1 MKRKLLFI
9 TLLMMFCTT
18 MFGQQHWTMTNTDIV
33 KYNFNMTVFADI
45 KIGGETPDNISD
57 IEIAAFHDGILRGVA
72 KPVYKSMLGQ
82 YIAEL
87 LVYGN
92 DYGDNITFKVFDPN
106 EGKEYDTDYV
116 IKFQE
121 EDVGLSLY
129 PVEMNFYSMH
139 WSYINVNENYMA
151 YPCIIKID
159 GVEQTNPNLELA
171 AFINNE
177 LRGVARPKLE
187 EAINIY
193 IANLM
198 IDGNNGQEISFKLYV
213 PEVGELET
221 DYTAIYDIDYDKGLV
236 TLEFR
241 NNPVAKIVR
250 NEITHYFA
258 SLAAAV
264 AAAQPGE
271 TVVLLQDV
279 NLTETLTIEKNITL
293 DLNDKNVTLSTG
305 GNMIKSNVI
314 IRNGNLAIADVDTKE
329 TANKNCF
336 ISTNGGSSLTFDDIN
351 MTGNGYTTHWA
362 VLCAMGSTAGT
373 GSTIN
378 ITNSTITLSN
388 EKGSQGGFIKDQS
401 GVDNYSQINISN
413 STLTLTNVSRG
424 FTGAK
429 VTLDDVE
436 MTITGGEHGI
446 NGSELVI
453 KNGSNV
459 SISNGTGRAITL
471 NEFDASIAGSNVTI
485 SNMREGGIRYKTANT
500 LTVDASSTL
509 SETTAHADVDNAKL
523 NDKVVRGTELQK
535 STVKVE
541 GGVTTVINP
550 VSGQVAYRAYINDSD
565 TREAIQ
571 VDLQNVNA
579 LRSLAVKLYDANGNL
594 LTTTTYKAGAVE
606 APEYLTCNIV
616 LWGEASS
623 SWETTIHA
631 DELTVENIPYKIEL
645 VVDDDNVIHTFDNA
659 LGAGTGND
667 ETAKYIALDCVLD
680 IPVAKVGNK
689 EYYTID
695 KAVAN
700 WTNNTTLTLLANVTL
715 SKAIEIKSE
724 ETHTLDLGT
733 FTMTAAEGYNAIE
746 IMPATNRY
754 GKFTINAD
762 ATNPGG
768 ITANGKN
775 CIHYNNTTSNDLPT
789 ITINGGVFNGN
800 YSIYCNKTKTP
811 RGDSPKVVV
820 NNGTFNGI
828 VKVTYGA
835 LYVYDGYFDAEVTC
849 TGADDGHGQRLIVG
863 GTFKK
868 WGFMTADAPSKFTV
882 GSTWGTYDVGVYV
895 DDNGYLVVGGDVVT
909 EPGETFEASAN
920 HKGWSGYV
928 NHGYDYL
935 KYSSAAANNLY
946 YTSVEQAFADNT
958 SSNSSVNIFT
968 DELDLTQL
976 TYNGTLVIADD
987 FTVTFAEG
995 NEPKIQSAEGLDL
1008 GYTETVE
1015 NGIVTRVYSVGNF
1028 VAAIGTAKYATLA
1041 DAIAAAQA
1049 GETIDL
1055 LDNYSE
1061 TLLEVL
1067 LIDKSLTINGNG
1079 KTLTSSATRVI
1090 RLTASEIE
1098 VTINNLNMVSEAVR
1112 VGTNDIRGI
1121 SIDASLSNV
1130 TLELNECSVDF
1141 IDESAT
1147 DWSYA
1152 VNVSGNGTGH
1162 NVTVDGGSYEGAN
1175 VVNANGASNTVT
1187 VKNATLTSLYPAN
1200 EVYYGACIWVLE
1212 ENGSSVEATGNTLN
1226 GGNAVA
1232 FNLGTGTDLTESNN
1246 TDNTTKVIAK
1256 IGNELYVSLQEAI
1269 DAATEDA
1276 PIVVL
1281 HNIELTQGVV
1291 VAADKTFTLDLNGK
1305 TITGTPTEAAA
1316 FAVIKNSGNLTITD
1330 DTEAKDGKIL
1340 CNHNL
1345 APSTGYAVNTITNNG
1360 TLTVVAG
1367 TIENKSTYTSSNQI
1381 GYAIDNYS
1389 GAAVVI
1395 KGGKVTAS
1403 GSVYYDGIRQ
1413 FCNSETLENNVTIED
1428 GEVSTL
1434 WIQNPSNDNV
1444 TAVKGSFDITGGT
1457 LGNLYLEPSANF
1469 SGSISDGHVGNISRH
1484 QTAEGRDL
1492 ESFIT
1497 GGTFGMDV
1505 TEFCAFN
1512 YVCTSNGDGTYGI
1525 EYKQQENNAFVIST
1539 LHELEAFRDAVNAGN
1554 DFAGQT
1560 VVLSAGVDL
1569 NPTRAINIWE
1579 PIGTQAN
1586 PFRGTFDGGDNT
1598 ISNLV
1603 VVGENNVGLFGY
1615 ADNAT
1620 IKNVKLENVN
1630 VKGTDCVGAIAGQV
1644 YSTSLIDNC
1653 HVSGSIKVEGQTN
1666 VGGIVGKYYTK
1677 VKNCSVIGDGVAT
1690 SYVKGTHKAENFEGD
1705 NIGGIMG
1712 HGGENNTFTNNTVKN
1727 ITISGTRKV
1736 GGIVGVT
1743 DQNTDVTNCLVENV
1757 NIETTAKAEYAQA
1770 NAAKAGHASIVG
1782 SYTKLGA
1789 NNNGTVTNCVV
1800 KNVTFVNND
1809 NVTMSAGPITGG
1821 AREGM
1826 VDPTGVTA
1834 SGNLIY
1840 MSTITGNTTNMY
1852 LMNAVAMIGETKYY
1866 TLQDAVDAGDGE
1878 TINVILSTT
1887 EDINIADGATITLTF
1902 ADDVTLN
1909 GYIAPFNGNLTV
1921 NGGTINNTNSAKSAV
1936 QINAGKLELNNVNIT
1951 SARHAMRIEGTN
1963 GEVIATING
1972 GTYKL
1977 HEVASQTQHVLNAGG
1992 DGSQVTVTIN
2002 NGTFV
2007 GPKGTASDSGAAINV
2022 QNNASVTING
2032 GDFSGG
2038 KNHTLSAA
2046 GTLIVKG
2053 GTFDQ
2058 VVKGSYLADGYVCQM
2073 NADNKYE
2080 VFFAVAKIG
2089 EVNYPSLQKA
2099 FNDVDANETITII
2112 SNVEESEVI
2121 LPATLE
2127 NVIVTASENV
2137 VVKNTVIKTPEMGT
2151 TSGFAIAYE
2160 GLTFNNVNF
2169 DNSRVHLTGWANDAL
2184 SQSVSIKNLV
2194 VTNCEFNNIANEE
2207 NQNYAALH
2215 LNVADGVLENLTFTN
2230 NKVNGITG
2238 GESAALYGN
2247 FTGDVTITGNVIRST
2262 SGSSMVVGY
2271 SNATIIITDNIL
2283 ENWALSGKGRAI
2295 RLDVNN
2301 EANASTVEVRGNA
2314 MIYANAPEEF
2324 VKSTGSNTT
2333 VTLNENYWYGNSPR
2347 EEGMVTAAGV
2357 VIDNYYKTCTVSDD
2371 DFELDNLVVYAKG
2384 TITHGYVN
2392 TYKIWG
2398 EGSSNSQVS
2407 FVVKVYA
2414 GETLLGQA
2422 SLNDKDNIID
2432 GDIPNVTWGIPYNTA
2447 NTDEYWTVEWFEALS
2462 PSVVPTTVKL
2472 YVDGEF
2478 VAENTIKMNAPD
2490 DLNPIEWEDIFVA
2503 KIEDNYYT
2511 SLQDAVNVGGE
2522 VTVLQNIT
2530 LTETVTIEADKTVT
2544 LDLNGKTISAGAT
2557 FAVKAIVNNGTLTIN
2572 GNGGTI
2578 DISAS
2583 TTESIQVVDNYGTL
2597 TINGGTYK
2605 GATSN
2610 YSYAIRANDANSVT
2624 NIVDATITTH
2634 FGAIGINKGV
2644 TTITDGKFE
2653 VTSQAGG
2660 HALYV
2665 VNAEVTINGGEFI
2678 PYANGYSYAVLTNDA
2693 NAKVSITGGTFKKGL
2708 GDSCV
2713 KALSGN
2719 IIITGGTF
2727 ATDVNGYCHEYY
2739 DAIQGDDNLWTVEQ
2753 VLFAQTTSLQG
2764 GWNWYSSYVDIDGA
2778 TGLSLIQSAL
2788 GSNGVQIKNPET
2800 GRFSQ
2805 YSVNPNTLEAIWSG
2819 SLRETSSS
2827 DIYAIR
2833 TLGGEEITHNIEIV
2847 SAKLDP
2853 ADPSNTVTIR
2863 RGWNY
2868 VAYPLDVQLSINAAL
2883 GFTPTDGDVIKS
2895 KDQSSIYFG
2904 TWVGQLTNMIPGQGY
2919 MYQSYNSSIMEFNF
2933 EYPSTNNRESTVL
2946 NIEAIDYYWNVDAH
2960 NYSGNM
2966 TMIAMLETNDEIMQ
2980 DGYEIAAFANGECRG
2995 TARPVYVESVDAYI
3009 LVFTVNGEDV
3019 EELSFKC
3026 YDVNTGVEY
3035 NLNNRINY
3043 SNDAVVGSIDEPY
3056 MFNLDMLNIGE
3067 TSVENISI
3075 YPNPTTTGREIQ
3087 LQAVCDKVEVFNALG
3102 VKIAEYSNVDSIDAI
3117 ETAGV
3122 YVIRLTIDN
3131 SARNCRL
3138 IVK

>member
-1 MKRKLLFI
+1 MRRKFLLKVMILSLLFVA
-9 TLLMMFCTT
+9 M
-18 MFGQQHWTMTNTDIV
+18 
-33 KYNFNMTVFADI
+33 
-45 KIGGETPDNISD
+45 GG
-57 IEIAAFHDGILRGVA
+57 G
-72 KPVYKSMLGQ
+72 Y
-82 YIAEL
+82 
-87 LVYGN
+87 
-92 DYGDNITFKVFDPN
+92 
-106 EGKEYDTDYV
+106 
-116 IKFQE
+116 
-121 EDVGLSLY
+121 LY
-129 PVEMNFYSMH
+129 SQ
-139 WSYINVNENYMA
+139 
-151 YPCIIKID
+151 D
-159 GVEQTNPNLELA
+159 GVTPVTTEEQ
-171 AFINNE
+171 
-177 LRGVARPKLE
+177 
-187 EAINIY
+187 
-193 IANLM
+193 
-198 IDGNNGQEISFKLYV
+198 
-213 PEVGELET
+213 
-221 DYTAIYDIDYDKGLV
+221 
-236 TLEFR
+236 
-241 NNPVAKIVR
+241 
-250 NEITHYFA
+250 
-258 SLAAAV
+258 LAAAL
-264 AAAQPGE
+264 AA
-271 TVVLLQDV
+271 
-279 NLTETLTIEKNITL
+279 
-293 DLNDKNVTLSTG
+293 
-305 GNMIKSNVI
+305 
-314 IRNGNLAIADVDTKE
+314 
-329 TANKNCF
+329 
-336 ISTNGGSSLTFDDIN
+336 
-351 MTGNGYTTHWA
+351 
-362 VLCAMGSTAGT
+362 
-373 GSTIN
+373 
-378 ITNSTITLSN
+378 
-388 EKGSQGGFIKDQS
+388 GGFIKDQS
-401 GVDNYSQINISN
+401 GIDNYSQINVSN

-429 VTLDDVE
+429 VTLNDVDL
-436 MTITGGEHGI
+436 TITGGEHGI

-471 NEFDASIAGSNVTI
+471 NKFDASIAGSNVTI
-485 SNMREGGIRYKTANT
+485 SNMDEGGIRYKTANT

-523 NDKVVRGTELQK
+523 NDKVVRGTESQM

-541 GGVTTVINP
+541 GGETTVINP
-550 VSGQVAYRAYINDSD
+550 VSGQVAYRAYIEDSES
-565 TREAIQ
+565 REAVK

-579 LRSLAVKLYDANGNL
+579 LSSLAVKLYDANGNL
-594 LTTTTYKAGAVE
+594 LTTTTYRAGAVE
-606 APEYLTCNIV
+606 RPGYLTCNIV

-623 SWETTIHA
+623 SWGTTIHA

-645 VVDDDNVIHTFDNA
+645 VVDDNVIHAFDNA
-659 LGAGTGND
+659 LGAGTSTD

-868 WGFMTADAPSKFTV
+868 WGFMTADAPNKFTV
-882 GSTWGTYDVGVYV
+882 GRTWGTYDVGVYV

-909 EPGETFEASAN
+909 EPGETFEASSAN
-920 HKGWSGYV
+920 YGGWST
-928 NHGYDYL
+928 YL

-976 TYNGTLVIADD
+976 TYNGTIVIADD

-995 NEPKIQSAEGLDL
+995 NEPTIIAAEGLDL
-1008 GYTETVE
+1008 GYTQTVE

-1041 DAIAAAQA
+1041 DAIAAAKA
-1049 GETIDL
+1049 GQTIDL
-1055 LDNYSE
+1055 LDNYNE
-1061 TLLEVL
+1061 TLSEVL

-1090 RLTASEIE
+1090 RLTALEIE
-1098 VTINNLNMVSEAVR
+1098 VTINNLNMVSTAVR

-1121 SIDASLSNV
+1121 SIDIIDNV
-1130 TLELNECSVDF
+1130 TLTLNNCSVDF
-1141 IDESAT
+1141 TDASAN
-1147 DWSYA
+1147 DWAYA
-1152 VNVSGNGTGH
+1152 VNVTGGNEH
-1162 NVTVDGGSYEGAN
+1162 NVTVNGGTYEGAN
-1175 VVNANGASNTVT
+1175 VINVRGASNTIV
-1187 VKNATLTSLYPAN
+1187 VNDATLNCTYPN
-1200 EVYYGACIWVLE
+1200 NDMYYGACIWVLE
-1212 ENGSSVEATGNTLN
+1212 ENGSSVEATGNTFN

-1269 DAATEDA
+1269 NAATENA
-1276 PIVVL
+1276 TIVVL

-1403 GSVYYDGIRQ
+1403 GSSYYDGIRQ
-1413 FCNSETLENNVTIED
+1413 FCNSETLENSVTIEG

-1434 WIQNPSNDNV
+1434 WIQNPSNDNEKD
-1444 TAVKGSFDITGGT
+1444 VKGSFAITGGT
-1457 LGNLYLEPSANF
+1457 LNSLYLEPSANF
-1469 SGSISDGHVGNISRH
+1469 SGSISGGHVGSISRH
-1484 QTAEGRDL
+1484 QSGDNDIV
-1492 ESFIT
+1492 SFIT

-1505 TEFCAFN
+1505 TEFSAFN
-1512 YVCTSNGDGTYGI
+1512 YVCTSNGNGTYGI
-1525 EYKQQENNAFVIST
+1525 EYKPQEEDAFVIET

-1554 DFAGQT
+1554 DFEGQT
-1560 VVLSAGVDL
+1560 VVLSAGVNL

-1653 HVSGSIKVEGQTN
+1653 HVSGSIQVEGQTN

-1677 VKNCSVIGDGVAT
+1677 VTNSSVIGDGVAT
-1690 SYVKGTHKAENFEGD
+1690 SYVKGVHYAADYEGD

-1743 DQNTDVTNCLVENV
+1743 DQNTDVTNCFVENV

-1834 SGNLIY
+1834 SGNLVY

-1852 LMNAVAMIGETKYY
+1852 LMHAVAQIDENKYY

-1921 NGGTINNTNSAKSAV
+1921 NGGTINNTNSGKSAIE
-1936 QINAGKLELNNVNIT
+1936 INAGNLELNNVNIS
-1951 SARHAMRIEGTN
+1951 SARHALRLEGIN
-1963 GEVIATING
+1963 GEVNATING
-1972 GTYKL
+1972 GTYKAAQGTGTGTY
-1977 HEVASQTQHVLNAGG
+1977 HAINAGG
-1992 DGSQVTVTIN
+1992 DGSQVTVTITD
-2002 NGTFV
+2002 GTFV
-2007 GPKGTASDSGAAINV
+2007 GPKGTTADSGSAVNV
-2022 QNNASVTING
+2022 QSGATVTIEG
-2032 GDFSGG
+2032 GDFSKG
-2038 KNHTLSAA
+2038 KNATLGVS
-2046 GTLIVKG
+2046 GTMIVKG
-2053 GTFDQ
+2053 GKFDQ
-2058 VVKGSYLADGYVCQM
+2058 DVTAYCANGYVCQM

-2080 VFFAVAKIG
+2080 VFFAVASITNANGTLYYASLQAAVNAAGQNETTIVMIADAEVSETVRVEAGQKITLDLNG
-2089 EVNYPSLQKA
+2089 KTIDGTEKVRIALMSYGDLTIKDSTEEKNGMIKAGIGTAGNTVNICKGTFTLESGNIYSKNNAILIDEQTATVNINGGTITAEPTTNNSAAFYISSTSDTEVNITAGTMKGFNGILLWNNTKINITGGSVIAEGDLAIQGNGSRDNTEINISGENTIITGKDAAIYHPQGGKLNISGGTITGETGIVVKGGVVTISGGTINGTGEAVAYEPVSSGYKGTGDALYVEHYDNSTDSGNYGTPVVTVTGGTFNSTNAHPIASYANPNNASNGVEALANFISGGA
-2099 FNDVDANETITII
+2099 FNKE
-2112 SNVEESEVI
+2112 VEESLLAVGYALTENNGMYEVSFADYI
-2121 LPATLE
+2121 VLPSFMNENNYEDYFGTNTVTDGTNYYATLQVAVE
-2127 NVIVTASENV
+2127 SVVGTESTLYCKPGANVGSLQHAPVTSTL
-2137 VVKNTVIKTPEMGT
+2137 TVYG
-2151 TSGFAIAYE
+2151 
-2160 GLTFNNVNF
+2160 
-2169 DNSRVHLTGWANDAL
+2169 NDAYVSGGAERDFDL
-2184 SQSVSIKNLV
+2184 GNTDPNGPGQGQSITADMTLTVKHLDGCGAWGTKSTEHTVNLV
-2194 VTNCEFNNIANEE
+2194 FENCDNMGKIF
-2207 NQNYAALH
+2207 
-2215 LNVADGVLENLTFTN
+2215 
-2230 NKVNGITG
+2230 ITG
-2238 GESAALYGN
+2238 QTGILNITMTDCAFEGVIAEAL
-2247 FTGDVTITGNVIRST
+2247 
-2262 SGSSMVVGY
+2262 Y
-2271 SNATIIITDNIL
+2271 SNADGNITLTNVDFSNLNKAINL
-2283 ENWALSGKGRAI
+2283 NHKASGTQTVTMTGCTFTDCGNDVSADQIPVRVLSSVAGGKSE
-2295 RLDVNN
+2295 L
-2301 EANASTVEVRGNA
+2301 TVENCTFTDTPTGGADILLDYGVGLTEA
-2314 MIYANAPEEF
+2314 F
-2324 VKSTGSNTT
+2324 VKGTNGT
-2333 VTLNENYWYGNSPR
+2333 VVVERTENVAESHPVVAANEYSFN
-2347 EEGMVTAAGV
+2347 
-2357 VIDNYYKTCTVSDD
+2357 
-2371 DFELDNLVVYAKG
+2371 NL
-2384 TITHGYVN
+2384 
-2392 TYKIWG
+2392 
-2398 EGSSNSQVS
+2398 
-2407 FVVKVYA
+2407 
-2414 GETLLGQA
+2414 
-2422 SLNDKDNIID
+2422 
-2432 GDIPNVTWGIPYNTA
+2432 P
-2447 NTDEYWTVEWFEALS
+2447 
-2462 PSVVPTTVKL
+2462 
-2472 YVDGEF
+2472 F
-2478 VAENTIKMNAPD
+2478 VAQVGDEK
-2490 DLNPIEWEDIFVA
+2490 F
-2503 KIEDNYYT
+2503 T
-2511 SLQDAVNVGGE
+2511 SLQAAINAADGK
-2522 VTVLQNIT
+2522 TVVVLDNIT
-2530 LTETVTIEADKTVT
+2530 LTETVTVAAGTTVT
-2544 LDLNGKTISAGAT
+2544 LDLNGKTVSQTKEQTTGYQMILNDG
-2557 FAVKAIVNNGTLTIN
+2557 NLTIVDN
-2572 GNGGTI
+2572 TNEKLGKISYTDSGNGGEYVSNTI
-2578 DISAS
+2578 TNRGTITVKSGTIENLSSQTVAQNGYPYAIDSSIWGDASEVNTIVEGGKVHGATYSAIRLRADS
-2583 TTESIQVVDNYGTL
+2583 TSEPVNVTVSGGEIVGTIEVQVPSSTVAG
-2597 TINGGTYK
+2597 K
-2605 GATSN
+2605 GALVISGGKLSNSGTSN
-2610 YSYAIRANDANSVT
+2610 VLFFFGSGASAENIEVSVT
-2624 NIVDATITTH
+2624 
-2634 FGAIGINKGV
+2634 
-2644 TTITDGKFE
+2644 
-2653 VTSQAGG
+2653 
-2660 HALYV
+2660 
-2665 VNAEVTINGGEFI
+2665 GGEFTGNI
-2678 PYANGYSYAVLTNDA
+2678 TISSSYPIGDNF
-2693 NAKVSITGGTFKKGL
+2693 NKNFITGGTF
-2708 GDSCV
+2708 S
-2713 KALSGN
+2713 
-2719 IIITGGTF
+2719 
-2727 ATDVNGYCHEYY
+2727 TDVNDYCHEYY
-2739 DAIQGDDNLWTVEQ
+2739 AAIQGDDNLWRVEQ
-2753 VLFAQTTSLQG
+2753 VLFAQTTELQA

-2919 MYQSYNSSIMEFNF
+2919 MYQSNNSSIMEFNF

-3102 VKIAEYSNVDSIDAI
+3102 VKIAEYSNVDSIGAI